1 MTGSNNRLDWYQ
13 EAKFGLFIHWGAY
26 SVAEV
31 EASRPIMTPELSEA
45 MFANTRRISQKEY
58 VSLPS
63 RFNPTEFD
71 PDLWVQTAKEAGMR
85 YMVITSKHHD
95 GFCMFDAPGTDY
107 KITNTAYGKDI
118 CLELAQAC
126 ARQNMKLGF
135 YYSPPDMHHF
145 GYRDTRKPATAN
157 WTGEPKRKEWAAYL
171 DYMESHLRKLLT
183 DYGEVSILWFDGI
196 TNHGKYDPQRFHKLV
211 HELSPNT
218 LINDR
223 LGDGFDYITPEQ
235 TIPNAGIPAVT
246 GKPPAGVDPGGD
258 GFFNIVSFLIKVPL
272 IGDWIRKQVNKYADG
287 TSTLTPIHQ
296 EHFPSPER
304 FQPWETCMTM
314 GQTWA
319 NNPEETKWKT
329 PQHLLQN
336 LVNVVGRGGNF
347 LLNVGPTAQGT
358 FPDEAVTRLQYIG
371 RWMKDHHAAIY
382 GNTYTP
388 LQNQPW
394 GQATRKGNQLFLH
407 IYTWPTDGKLLIESF
422 PGSTKKVSQMSED
435 PLSFAQHNGS
445 LEITLPE

>member
-31 EASRPIMTPELSEA
+31 EASWPIMTPELSEA

-85 YMVITSKHHD
+85 YIVITSKHHD

-171 DYMESHLRKLLT
+171 DYM
-183 DYGEVSILWFDGI
+183 DY
-196 TNHGKYDPQRFHKLV
+196 LV
-211 HELSPNT
+211 
-218 LINDR
+218 
-223 LGDGFDYITPEQ
+223 
-235 TIPNAGIPAVT
+235 
-246 GKPPAGVDPGGD
+246 
-258 GFFNIVSFLIKVPL
+258 FNFS
-272 IGDWIRKQVNKYADG
+272 
-287 TSTLTPIHQ
+287 
-296 EHFPSPER
+296 
-304 FQPWETCMTM
+304 
-314 GQTWA
+314 
-319 NNPEETKWKT
+319 
-329 PQHLLQN
+329 
-336 LVNVVGRGGNF
+336 
-347 LLNVGPTAQGT
+347 
-358 FPDEAVTRLQYIG
+358 
-371 RWMKDHHAAIY
+371 
-382 GNTYTP
+382 
-388 LQNQPW
+388 
-394 GQATRKGNQLFLH
+394 
-407 IYTWPTDGKLLIESF
+407 
-422 PGSTKKVSQMSED
+422 
-435 PLSFAQHNGS
+435 
-445 LEITLPE
+445 